1 MLIRFV
7 NGKSRFQ
14 RLAHSSRALRSLL
27 AVARMF
33 TAYYRCNDDYLRKKK
48 CDEKFHHKNVFTQ
61 FAHSKKVNDEISVM
75 RVAEEEHK
83 EDRDDRRPG
92 QFS

>member
-1 MLIRFV
+1 MLIRIV

-33 TAYYRCNDDYLRKKK
+33 TAITVAMMTIYAKK

-61 FAHSKKVNDEISVM
+61 FAHSKEVNDEISVM

>member
-1 MLIRFV
+1 MMTIY
-7 NGKSRFQ
+7 
-14 RLAHSSRALRSLL
+14 A
-27 AVARMF
+27 
-33 TAYYRCNDDYLRKKK
+33 KK
-48 CDEKFHHKNVFTQ
+48 CDEKFHRKNVFTQ
-61 FAHSKKVNDEISVM
+61 FADSKAVNDEISVM